1 MLKELLNTLLTFGA
15 TILNVKYWAKTAV
28 LINLVLLNLI
38 PLEVVRSH
46 NFIQCIGSLLQR
58 LYFIVWKLGPE
69 ALMGSILGK
78 QASSWE
84 QLPKINS
91 LMIFFYKE
99 FQFPQKLGEELLL
112 LKVDFKNT
120 LGIDAQFCLYPEK
133 AMAPHSSPLVWKIP
147 WTEEPGRLQSMRQ
160 LRVGHD

>member
-15 TILNVKYWAKTAV
+15 NILNVKYWAKTAV

-38 PLEVVRSH
+38 PLELVRSH

-58 LYFIVWKLGPE
+58 LHFIVWILGPE

-91 LMIFFYKE
+91 FMNFFIKNSSFLRKWE
-99 FQFPQKLGEELLL
+99 KSFFCSKWVSKHFRKRCPILFVSGEGNGTPLWYS
-112 LKVDFKNT
+112 
-120 LGIDAQFCLYPEK
+120 CLENPMDGGTWQ
-133 AMAPHSSPLVWKIP
+133 ATVHGVARSQ
-147 WTEEPGRLQSMRQ
+147 T
-160 LRVGHD
+160 